1 MRTFKTTDSKMKKL
15 RLFGMAI
22 IALVLLGITLVPTFF
37 LEDGDRLTWQMSNLA
52 WIFDS
57 LLIAIT
63 GVLLTIHFTRGKHV
77 LLKIMGWIGCIVL
90 VMACLVSLYIA
101 MAKHDEIIW
110 SNKEYVVYSEYDG
123 FIDPNKFVLYKRDGL
138 VDRRKYRLGNI
149 GFGDLKRADYS
160 MYNDLDL
167 IKEEVDATEF
177 ESGSVYHRTTFYRL
191 SDGVS
196 FEQEKNDSLMKVI
209 KH

>member
-1 MRTFKTTDSKMKKL
+1 MKKI
-15 RLFGMAI
+15 GMYSIAI
-22 IALVLLGITLVPTFF
+22 IALVLLGFSFVPTLF
-37 LEDGDRLTWQMSNLA
+37 LKDGDRLAWQLSNLA
-52 WIFDS
+52 WIFSS

-101 MAKHDEIIW
+101 MAKHDEKIW

-138 VDRRKYRLGNI
+138 VDRRMYRLGNI
-149 GFGDLKRADYS
+149 GFDYVKGADYS
-160 MYNDLDL
+160 MYNEFDL
-167 IKEEVDATEF
+167 IKEEIDATEF
-177 ESGSVYHRTTFYRL
+177 ESDSVYHRIIFYRL

-196 FEQEKNDSLMKVI
+196 FEQEKNDSLLKVI